1 MKCPS
6 CGYTSFDYLT
16 RCRKCGSALSPI
28 PVFRYLHEDRLTVE
42 TVLGEARRETE
53 EVFAAGAGAISEDG
67 MPDFRDVFAEAE
79 TAGALPA
86 AAEIDDDERIF
97 VAPEDIPLLREE
109 PARETREEQRAEPS
123 PEGPLLPGLS
133 PAGVPARFFAFSV
146 DFLFTLAAA
155 VFALGS
161 GAYLIGETSFPGFG
175 EFVSIWGPT
184 CLSVYLLATAYFFL
198 LPVLCGTTLG
208 NAAAGIR
215 VVRRD
220 GSGAGPA
227 RSFLRWIGSLFS
239 VATLFLGFAPALF
252 GRERRSLNDRLLGTF
267 VVKTSLAGNAD

>member
-53 EVFAAGAGAISEDG
+53 GVFAAGAGAISEGG
-67 MPDFRDVFAEAE
+67 MPDFRDVFSEAE

-86 AAEIDDDERIF
+86 PAEIDDDERIF
-97 VAPEDIPLLREE
+97 VAPEDIPRLRGE
-109 PARETREEQRAEPS
+109 PARETRKEPKTEPS
-123 PEGPLLPGLS
+123 PEGPFLPGLS

-155 VFALGS
+155 AFALGS
-161 GAYLIGETSFPGFG
+161 GAYLIGETSFSSLG

-220 GSGAGPA
+220 GSGPGAGE
-227 RSFLRWIGSLFS
+227 SFFRWIGSLFS

-267 VVKTSLAGNAD
+267 VVSGSPAVDAD

>member
-16 RCRKCGSALSPI
+16 KCGKCGSALSPT
-28 PVFRYLHEDRLTVE
+28 PVFRYLHEDKLTVE
-42 TVLGEARRETE
+42 TVLGEARREAE
-53 EVFAAGAGAISEDG
+53 DVFAEGARALSRDRL
-67 MPDFRDVFAEAE
+67 PDFRDVFAEAE
-79 TAGALPA
+79 TAGSLPA
-86 AAEIDDDERIF
+86 SAEIEDDERIF
-97 VAPEDIPLLREE
+97 VAPEEIPPLRDAPAEKEREE
-109 PARETREEQRAEPS
+109 PKTERLES
-123 PEGPLLPGLS
+123 PLPPGLS

-155 VFALGS
+155 AFALGS
-161 GAYLIGETSFPGFG
+161 GAYLIGETSFSSFG

-208 NAAAGIR
+208 NAVAGIR

-220 GSGAGPA
+220 GSVAGA
-227 RSFLRWIGSLFS
+227 RESFFRWIGSLFS

-252 GRERRSLNDRLLGTF
+252 GRERRSLNDMLLGTF
-267 VVKTSLAGNAD
+267 VVSGSLAADAD

>member
-16 RCRKCGSALSPI
+16 RCRKCGSALSPV
-28 PVFRYLHEDRLTVE
+28 PVFRYLHEDKLTVE

-53 EVFAAGAGAISEDG
+53 EVFAAGAGAISEDR
-67 MPDFRDVFAEAE
+67 MPDFRDVFTEAEA
-79 TAGALPA
+79 AGSLPA

-97 VAPEDIPLLREE
+97 VAPEDIPPLRGE
-109 PARETREEQRAEPS
+109 PARETEEEPKAEPL
-123 PEGPLLPGLS
+123 PEVPLLPGLS
-133 PAGVPARFFAFSV
+133 PAGVPARFLAFSI

-208 NAAAGIR
+208 NAVAGIR

-220 GSGAGPA
+220 GSGPGAGE
-227 RSFLRWIGSLFS
+227 SFFRWMGSLFS

-267 VVKTSLAGNAD
+267 VVSGSLAVDAD

>member
-1 MKCPS
+1 MKCPG

-53 EVFAAGAGAISEDG
+53 DVFAAGAGAISEDG

-79 TAGALPA
+79 TAGSLPA

-97 VAPEDIPLLREE
+97 VAPEDIPRLRGE
-109 PARETREEQRAEPS
+109 PARETGEERKTEI
-123 PEGPLLPGLS
+123 PESLLPPGLS
-133 PAGVPARFFAFSV
+133 PAGVSARFLAFSV

-155 VFALGS
+155 AFALGS
-161 GAYLIGETSFPGFG
+161 GAYLIGETSFSSLG

-220 GSGAGPA
+220 GSGAGPV

-267 VVKTSLAGNAD
+267 VVSGSLAVDAD